1 MASRIHATSLA
12 VTASLA
18 LMLGGCANDGSS
30 TFGSNLFGASS
41 TTTASIP
48 EKPRTDPACFSL
60 TSQIDTLKK
69 EGVAEKIEK
78 AAAKK
83 YKMTAADLNK
93 AAQLN
98 RANAEFQTKCSTLTT
113 TAAASPAATETAATQ
128 VATATPRTQAAVSS
142 SDAFAGSGGQ

>member
-1 MASRIHATSLA
+1 MASRIHATTLA

-69 EGVAEKIEK
+69 EGIAEKVEK

-83 YKMTAADLNK
+83 YKMTAADLSK

-98 RANAEFQTKCSTLTT
+98 RANAEFQTKCSTLST
-113 TAAASPAATETAATQ
+113 TAAASPATAETATTQ
-128 VATATPRTQAAVSS
+128 VATATPRAQAAVSG
-142 SDAFAGSGGQ
+142 SDAFTNSGGQ

>member
-1 MASRIHATSLA
+1 MASLMHATSLA

-18 LMLGGCANDGSS
+18 LLLGGCANDGSS
-30 TFGSNLFGASS
+30 TFGSSMFGA

-60 TSQIDTLKK
+60 TSQIDALKK
-69 EGVAEKIEK
+69 EGIAEKVEK

-83 YKMTAADLNK
+83 YKMTAADLTK

-98 RANAEFQTKCSTLTT
+98 RSNAEFQAKCSTLTT
-113 TAAASPAATETAATQ
+113 AMATPAATDTGTAQ
-128 VATATPRTQAAVSS
+128 VVTTPRLQAAVSG
-142 SDAFAGSGGQ
+142 SDAFTGGGGQ

>member
-1 MASRIHATSLA
+1 MASLIHAASLA

-30 TFGSNLFGASS
+30 TLGSNLFSSSS

-69 EGVAEKIEK
+69 EGIAEKVEK

-83 YKMTAADLNK
+83 YKMTAADLAK

-113 TAAASPAATETAATQ
+113 TATPSPAATEAATTQ
-128 VATATPRTQAAVSS
+128 VATATPRAQAAVSG
-142 SDAFAGSGGQ
+142 SDAFTGGGGQ

>member
-1 MASRIHATSLA
+1 MASIIHATSLA

-18 LMLGGCANDGSS
+18 VLLGGCANDGSS
-30 TFGSNLFGASS
+30 TFGSSMFGA

-60 TSQIDTLKK
+60 TSQIDALKK
-69 EGVAEKIEK
+69 EGIAEKIEK

-83 YKMTAADLNK
+83 YKMTAADLTK

-98 RANAEFQTKCSTLTT
+98 RSNAEFQAKCSTLTT
-113 TAAASPAATETAATQ
+113 AMVSPAATDAGTAQAVT
-128 VATATPRTQAAVSS
+128 TPRVQAAVSGS
-142 SDAFAGSGGQ
+142 EAIAGGGQ

>member
-1 MASRIHATSLA
+1 MASRIQATSLA
-12 VTASLA
+12 VTTSLA

-30 TFGSNLFGASS
+30 TFGSNLFGASA

-113 TAAASPAATETAATQ
+113 AATASPAATETATTQ

-142 SDAFAGSGGQ
+142 SDAFASSGGQ

>member
-1 MASRIHATSLA
+1 MASLIHATSLA

-18 LMLGGCANDGSS
+18 LMVGGCANDGSS
-30 TFGSNLFGASS
+30 TFGSNLFGAST

-60 TSQIDTLKK
+60 TAQIDTLKK
-69 EGVAEKIEK
+69 EGVSEKIEK
-78 AAAKK
+78 AAIKK

-113 TAAASPAATETAATQ
+113 TATASPAATETGTQ
-128 VATATPRTQAAVSS
+128 VATATPRVQPVVSG
-142 SDAFAGSGGQ
+142 SDTFANNGGQ

>member
-1 MASRIHATSLA
+1 MASIIHATSLA

-18 LMLGGCANDGSS
+18 LLLGGCANDGSS
-30 TFGSNLFGASS
+30 TFGSNVFGAN

-69 EGVAEKIEK
+69 EGIAEKIEK

-83 YKMTAADLNK
+83 YKMTAADLTK

-98 RANAEFQTKCSTLTT
+98 RSNAEFQAKCSTLTT
-113 TAAASPAATETAATQ
+113 AMATPAATDTGTAQAVT
-128 VATATPRTQAAVSS
+128 TPRVQAAVSAS
-142 SDAFAGSGGQ
+142 EPVTGGGQ

>member
-1 MASRIHATSLA
+1 MASLIHAASLA

-18 LMLGGCANDGSS
+18 LMLGGCANDGST
-30 TFGSNLFGASS
+30 TFGSNLFGAST

-69 EGVAEKIEK
+69 EGVAETIEK

-113 TAAASPAATETAATQ
+113 TATDSPAATETGTQ
-128 VATATPRTQAAVSS
+128 VATATPRAQAAVSG
-142 SDAFAGSGGQ
+142 SDAFVNSGGQ

>member
-30 TFGSNLFGASS
+30 TLGSNLFGASN

-69 EGVAEKIEK
+69 EGVADKIEK

-113 TAAASPAATETAATQ
+113 TAAATPAATDTAATQ
-128 VATATPRTQAAVSS
+128 VATATTRAQPAVSA
-142 SDAFAGSGGQ
+142 SDAFARSGGD